1 MNEGMQKW
9 TMLDKQHREEI
20 LNMGCITERE
30 KKRLLKIQQI
40 EKEKVKQE
48 MEEIRMKMSTSKQLE
63 KRLFWN
69 DIN

>member
-63 KRLFWN
+63 KRLF
-69 DIN
+69 